1 VALADQILS
10 TFKRQRYFVY
20 IDGAEIATQ
29 VEPPT
34 ITESLAQF
42 CSTAE
47 LRFSSFPDSV
57 RPGSSIRIV
66 ESINGT
72 STTIFTGSIIRP
84 ERTSWPP
91 RGSLYAADVLWAAT
105 LPSTEELSWSST
117 DDATVVEE
125 LLESVGITDHRI
137 ESSNWTLGTLYP
149 VLLPRRATAQSLI
162 QRIDAL
168 AGFVTLAS
176 GSGTVYRIE
185 LPLYPGAATAAAF
198 AYARNPGAG
207 EYGVLSASR
216 GGDGIDGIRNRV
228 EITGAVLTVDYETD
242 VTDTIEQGF
251 AFDTPIALS
260 QVPIQGSLTVQSD
273 PGSGSIVFVEGDDYN
288 IDYNAGTITILL
300 AGDIV
305 QAGDLHTPLS
315 VLYDYVQKASGG
327 EITAFAS
334 AENAYLPEGV
344 RQVLSV
350 RDDLIQDFTTAQL
363 HADRLM
369 AENNRLADQL
379 SLEIPSNPA
388 LRVGQTITYR
398 DANLD
403 LDEDTPFLVTAIT
416 RKGTRMSVTAI
427 GGDGGET
434 GYLDPRA
441 PIAEFDY
448 IVVRAGT
455 NKAFVWLNAERSW
468 DPDGDIASYA
478 WEDNRSPANTATGVR
493 TGLIYDLD
501 DGTTVTISLTV
512 ADATSLN
519 SQVLGRTINLN
530 GSQSDIDG
538 GRYQYVRL
546 VWHDQG
552 GRKFV
557 TTPTGTGS
565 SVVTPALS
573 NPLSRYYGP
582 NWRVMDRVG
591 RVDRPTA
598 GGSANETYEAPTATA
613 RTYTSW
619 LNSYGLLVYQDGSDV
634 TLDVLDV
641 VGALIPTSIRSTTVA
656 GYDLP
661 AVADAAGDWCWYK
674 PSDPSIVQIVTSSHV
689 LESLD
694 GGETFREF
702 MAAADFEPGST
713 WRGMAASA
721 HDAAYALDV
730 TNSDEPIVMSDGT
743 RPVFPDPID
752 EVLDLAAWYTSSRYL
767 VNCQYVIAK
776 DEDGNWATYGPITY
790 DGFIEPQAGPD
801 PPVPVDPGTSGGAG
815 WRTRPHPAVDDLFF
829 VGGAEGIDD
838 TGLLANFGTYLY
850 ALSSDNI
857 TASQIAWYVD
867 NVGRR
872 PEHPPAVAG
881 PGVAPI
887 EAVEV
892 ISDDTTLFLES
903 SSEPVGWLLGSEFD
917 DSGWSA
923 AVELGA

>member
-1 VALADQILS
+1 VALADEVLS

-20 IDGAEIATQ
+20 IDGNEIASLT
-29 VEPPT
+29 EPPT

-42 CSTAE
+42 CATAE
-47 LRFSSFPDSV
+47 LRFSAVPDEV
-57 RPGSSIRIV
+57 RPGSAVRIV
-66 ESINGT
+66 ETINGIA
-72 STTIFTGSIIRP
+72 TTIFTGSIIRP

-91 RGSLYAADVLWAAT
+91 RTTLYAADVLWAAT
-105 LPSTEELSWSST
+105 LPSPDELSWSST
-117 DDATVVEE
+117 DDATVIEE
-125 LLESVGITDHRI
+125 LLESVDITAHRI

-149 VLLPRRATAQSLI
+149 VLLPRRATPQSLI

-176 GSGTVYRIE
+176 GSGVVYRIE

-207 EYGVLSASR
+207 EYGVISASR

-251 AFDTPIALS
+251 AFDAPISLS
-260 QVPIQGSLTVQSD
+260 QLPIEGSLTVQSD
-273 PGSGSIVFVEGDDYN
+273 PGSGSVVFEEGDDYTIN
-288 IDYNAGTITILL
+288 YGAGTITILSS
-300 AGDIV
+300 GDIV
-305 QAGDLHTPLS
+305 QAGDHHTPLS
-315 VLYDYVQKASGG
+315 VLYDYVQEASGG

-369 AENNRLADQL
+369 AENNRLADEL
-379 SLEIPSNPA
+379 RLEIPSNPA
-388 LRVGQTITYR
+388 LRVGHTITYR

-416 RKGTRMSVTAI
+416 RRGNRMSVTAI

-455 NKAFVWLNAERSW
+455 NTVFVWVNAERSW

-478 WEDNRSPANTATGVR
+478 WTDNRSPANTATGVR
-493 TGLIYDLD
+493 AGFIYDLA
-501 DGTTVTISLTV
+501 DGSTVTISLTV
-512 ADATSLN
+512 TDATSLD
-519 SQVLGRTINLN
+519 SQALGRTINLT
-530 GSQSDIDG
+530 GSQADIDA
-538 GRYQYVRL
+538 GRYQYVRA
-546 VWHDQG
+546 VWHDQS

-557 TTPTGTGS
+557 ASPTGTAS

-582 NWRVMDRVG
+582 NWRLMDRVG
-591 RVDRPTA
+591 RVDLPTS
-598 GGSANETYEAPTATA
+598 GGSANETYVAPTATA

-641 VGALIPTSIRSTTVA
+641 AGHLIPTSIRSTTVA
-656 GYDLP
+656 GYTLP
-661 AVADAAGDWCWYK
+661 AVADAAGDWCWYQ
-674 PSDPSIVQIVTSSHV
+674 PSDPSIVRIVTQSHI
-689 LESLD
+689 LESRD
-694 GGETFREF
+694 GGETFRELL
-702 MAAADFEPGST
+702 ASSGYSGT

-721 HDAAYALDV
+721 YDAAYVLDV
-730 TNSDEPIVMSDGT
+730 TDTQPVVMSDGT
-743 RPVFPDPID
+743 RPTFPASI
-752 EVLDLAAWYTSSRYL
+752 EVLDIAAWYASSRYL

-776 DEDGNWATYGPITY
+776 DENGDWTVYGPITY
-790 DGFIEPQAGPD
+790 DGYIEPQVGPD
-801 PPVPVDPGTSGGAG
+801 PPVPVDPGVSGGAG

-838 TGLLANFGTYLY
+838 TGLTAYFGTYLY
-850 ALSSDNI
+850 VLSSDN
-857 TASQIAWYVD
+857 TEATQIAWYVD
-867 NVGRR
+867 NVSRR
-872 PEHPPAVAG
+872 PQHPPAIGG

-887 EAVEV
+887 DAVTV
-892 ISDDTTLFLES
+892 VSDDATLFLES
-903 SSEPVGWLLGSEFD
+903 ASEPVGWLLGSEFD